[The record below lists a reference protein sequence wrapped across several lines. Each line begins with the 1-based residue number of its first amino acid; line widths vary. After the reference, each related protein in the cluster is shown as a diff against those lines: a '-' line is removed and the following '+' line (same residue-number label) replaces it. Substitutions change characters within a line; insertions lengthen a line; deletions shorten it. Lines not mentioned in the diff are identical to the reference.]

1 LRPAVRDRAL
11 GHRALETLWRPVF
24 VRTPEGETHAEEVPD
39 RVGSRAA
46 ARGVP
51 TAAAD
56 GQPPPATQLKQ
67 LYVVY
72 FNTGQSDLS
81 PDAQATVAQAAA
93 TFRQG
98 GTAVAVRGHTDTVG
112 NPEANLQ
119 LSLRRSA
126 SVKDALQRN
135 GVPAAAIRSGG
146 LGEQDLPVP
155 TADNVPERLNRS
167 VHITVSGRPL
177 MSDQDYCAALAR
189 KWRTFSRTDASGPAP
204 QAIAQCDAG
213 NYDAGITTLETVLT
227 NDRIPLPSRYL

>member
-1 LRPAVRDRAL
+1 MLKKFLIA
-11 GHRALETLWRPVF
+11 
-24 VRTPEGETHAEEVPD
+24 
-39 RVGSRAA
+39 SAA
-46 ARGVP
+46 GLLL
-51 TAAAD
+51 AACQQQPQMAS
-56 GQPPPATQLKQ
+56 PPPAAAAPLQQ

-81 PDAQATVAQAAA
+81 PEAAATVSQAAA
-93 TFRQG
+93 AFKQG
-98 GTAVAVRGHTDTVG
+98 GAVAVRGHTDTVG
-112 NPEANLQ
+112 NAEANLQ

-155 TADNVPERLNRS
+155 TADQIPERLNRS
-167 VHITVSGRPL
+167 VHITVSGRAL
-177 MSDQDYCAALAR
+177 MSDKDYCAALAR
-189 KWRTFSRTDASGPAP
+189 KWRSFSRTDASGPAP

-213 NYDAGITTLETVLT
+213 NYDAGITTLETILT

>member
-1 LRPAVRDRAL
+1 MLKKFLIA
-11 GHRALETLWRPVF
+11 
-24 VRTPEGETHAEEVPD
+24 
-39 RVGSRAA
+39 SAA
-46 ARGVP
+46 GLLL
-51 TAAAD
+51 AACQQQPQMAS
-56 GQPPPATQLKQ
+56 PPPAAAAPLQQ

-81 PDAQATVAQAAA
+81 PEAATTVSQAAA
-93 TFRQG
+93 AFKQG
-98 GTAVAVRGHTDTVG
+98 GAVAVRGHTDTVG
-112 NPEANLQ
+112 NAEANLQ

-213 NYDAGITTLETVLT
+213 NYDAGITTLETILT

>member
-1 LRPAVRDRAL
+1 MLKKFLIA
-11 GHRALETLWRPVF
+11 
-24 VRTPEGETHAEEVPD
+24 
-39 RVGSRAA
+39 SAA
-46 ARGVP
+46 GLLL
-51 TAAAD
+51 AACQQQPQMAS
-56 GQPPPATQLKQ
+56 PPPAAAAPLQQ

-72 FNTGQSDLS
+72 FNTAQSDLS
-81 PDAQATVAQAAA
+81 PEAQATVSQAAA
-93 TFRQG
+93 AFKQG
-98 GTAVAVRGHTDTVG
+98 GAVAVRGHTDTVG
-112 NPEANLQ
+112 NAEANLQ

-155 TADNVPERLNRS
+155 TADQVPERLNRS
-167 VHITVSGRPL
+167 VHITVTGRPL
-177 MSDQDYCAALAR
+177 MSDKDYCAALAR
-189 KWRTFSRTDASGPAP
+189 KWRTFTRTDASGPAP

>member
-1 LRPAVRDRAL
+1 MLKKFLIASAAGLLLAACQQQPQIA
-11 GHRALETLWRPVF
+11 
-24 VRTPEGETHAEEVPD
+24 TPL
-39 RVGSRAA
+39 
-46 ARGVP
+46 
-51 TAAAD
+51 
-56 GQPPPATQLKQ
+56 QQ
-67 LYVVY
+67 LYIVY

-81 PDAQATVAQAAA
+81 PEAAATVSQAAA
-93 TFRQG
+93 AFKQG

-112 NPEANLQ
+112 NPELNLQ

-167 VHITVSGRPL
+167 VHITVTGRAL
-177 MSDQDYCAALAR
+177 MSDKDYCAALAR

-213 NYDAGITTLETVLT
+213 NYDAGITTLETILT
-227 NDRIPLPSRYL
+227 DDRIVLPSRYL